1 MVKPRLT
8 ILVLALFC
16 LLRFNDQSQAQ
27 SNETKPGTSTVSGKV
42 TLKGE
47 PVRGV
52 MVTLLLQQ
60 RIGGPNQNPGLR
72 AKTDASGNF
81 RITGVPAGRYFIS
94 ALAPAYVTQSQ
105 SQFNQ
110 IGKSINIGDGESI
123 ENLDFALKL
132 GGVITGRVTSSNGQP
147 LVEENVRLWR
157 VDEGGKPQPFH
168 TGYNYYMYRT
178 DDRGIYRLYGLPSG
192 RYLVSAGI
200 SPKEGTFAV
209 SSGRYFPQTYH
220 PDVTNESQ
228 AKVIELSEG
237 DEVTEVDIS
246 VGEAMKSFQ
255 IIGRV
260 IDADNGQPVAGL
272 QIQHG
277 FYQSDGRGIGGYGSM
292 GERSKAQGD
301 FRLQGIVPGKYG
313 VFALPEESSDYYS
326 EITPVEIID
335 SDVSGIEV
343 KVRRGGSISGV
354 VAIEGANDPSITTK
368 FQQLGLAAHTMAD
381 GVSIPPRGITRINPD
396 GGFRIKGLR
405 PGKVQI
411 SAFSPGGD
419 RRFTFLRVE
428 RGGVIQREGIEVA
441 PGEQIT
447 NARVFIG
454 YGTVVLRG
462 QLKISGAALPE
473 GSMFYLRATL
483 VEGTAMSG
491 TGSEVDM
498 RGNFVL
504 ENLMPGPYELRL
516 SIYNRINPRAVDQTL
531 MRKVSQFKQIVNV
544 GSGGDAQITLT
555 LDLSRQENER

>member
-1 MVKPRLT
+1 MLKPRLT
-8 ILVLALFC
+8 ILVLT
-16 LLRFNDQSQAQ
+16 LLCWLHFDYQSQAQ
-27 SNETKPGTSTVSGKV
+27 TNETKAGTSTVSGKV

-52 MVTLLLQQ
+52 LVSLLLQQ
-60 RIGGPNQNPGLR
+60 QFGRPNQNTSLR
-72 AKTDASGNF
+72 AKTDTTGNF

-110 IGKSINIGDGESI
+110 MGKSINIGDGENI
-123 ENLDFALKL
+123 ENFDFALKL
-132 GGVITGRVTSSNGQP
+132 GGVITGRITSSNSQP

-200 SPKEGTFAV
+200 SQKDGTFAV
-209 SSGRYFPQTYH
+209 GSGRYYPQTYH

-237 DEVTEVDIS
+237 DEVTGIDIS
-246 VGEAMKSFQ
+246 IGEAMKSFHVY
-255 IIGRV
+255 GRV
-260 IDADNGQPVAGL
+260 VDVDSGQPVTGI

-277 FYQSDGRGIGGYGSM
+277 SYLPGDRGLGGYGSM
-292 GERSKAQGD
+292 GERSGEQGE

-313 VFALPEESSDYYS
+313 VFASLEGSSDYYS
-326 EITPVEIID
+326 EITPFEITD
-335 SDVSGIEV
+335 SDVSGLEV

-354 VAIEGANDPSITTK
+354 VAIEGTNDPSIITK
-368 FQQLGLAAHTMAD
+368 FQQLGLSAHTITD
-381 GVSIPPRGITRINPD
+381 GINIPPRGITRINPD

-411 SAFSPGGD
+411 SVVSPGGD
-419 RRFTFLRVE
+419 RRFTFLRIE
-428 RGGVIQREGIEVA
+428 RGGVIQREGIEVG

-454 YGTVVLRG
+454 YGTAVLRG
-462 QLKISGAALPE
+462 GLKISGAALPE
-473 GSMFYLRATL
+473 GSMFYLRASL

-491 TGSEVDM
+491 TGSEVDV

-516 SIYNRINPRAVDQTL
+516 TIYNRTNPRAVDQAL

-544 GSGGDAQITLT
+544 GSGGDTQINLT
-555 LDLSRQENER
+555 LDLSREENER